1 MKQIKNYK
9 LLIDNKKSHKKAFT
23 LAEVLLSLVI
33 IGVIAAI
40 SIPTIVKNYQQQETI
55 AKLKKVYS
63 TLSQTTLKA
72 MADNGPPETWEL
84 NGSGTFASA
93 KEAVHTY
100 LFPYL
105 SVVRICELNN
115 NADMCKVNIK
125 GLNGS
130 DYTSTKA
137 PPNKSYRFYLADGTF
152 ISTITAKETKR
163 SRLIMT
169 IDINGTKGP
178 NIMGKDIFRLE
189 YYIAAIDQYADQNGK
204 FVPTYVKYT
213 RSDILSNKA
222 DRCNKN
228 QNGDACFALIFNDG
242 WQIKRDYPW

>member
-1 MKQIKNYK
+1 MKQYKNLKCLIKSK
-9 LLIDNKKSHKKAFT
+9 IKGRKSFT
-23 LAEVLLSLVI
+23 LAETLIALVI
-33 IGVIAAI
+33 IGVIASI
-40 SIPTIVKNYQQQETI
+40 TIPTIVKNYEQEATVS
-55 AKLKKVYS
+55 KLKKVYS

-84 NGSGTFASA
+84 TGSGTFDSA
-93 KEAVHTY
+93 KKAVQRY

-105 SVVRICELNN
+105 SVVKICESNN
-115 NADMCKVNIK
+115 NTDICKVNVK

-137 PPNKSYRFYLADGTF
+137 PPDKSYRFYLADGTF

-178 NIMGKDIFRLE
+178 NILGKDIFRLE

-222 DRCNKN
+222 DRCNKK
-228 QNGDACFALIFNDG
+228 QNGDACFALIYKDG

>member
-1 MKQIKNYK
+1 MKK
-9 LLIDNKKSHKKAFT
+9 LFKKSANIVGCKRKKAFT
-23 LAEVLLSLVI
+23 LAETLIALVI

-40 SIPTIVKNYQQQETI
+40 TIPAVQRHYQKEETI

-72 MADNGPPETWEL
+72 MAENGPPETWEL
-84 NGSGTFASA
+84 TGSGTFDSA
-93 KEAVHTY
+93 KNAVHTY

-105 SVVRICELNN
+105 SVIKICESNN
-115 NADMCKVNIK
+115 NTDICKVKVK

-137 PPNKSYRFYLADGTF
+137 PSDKSYRFYLADGTF
-152 ISTITAKETKR
+152 ISTMTAKDSKR

-178 NIMGKDIFRLE
+178 NVMGKDIFRLE
-189 YYIAAIDQYADQNGK
+189 YYITATDQYADQLGK
-204 FVPTYVKYT
+204 FVPTYAKYT

-222 DRCNKN
+222 DRCNKK

-242 WQIKRDYPW
+242 WQIKSDYPW